1 MPLPKIANKFNG
13 AIQKSDQERK
23 IAELQAEVE
32 KLRSERSPELEQELQ
47 LLREQIQHQSGE
59 IQVQLDLI
67 DPNLNQPRQ
76 TITPESVQAKARLMK
91 KYGQNTPVILIPQ
104 DNGRHLILDGHL
116 RTEAAKS
123 LGWDS
128 IKALVVP
135 QPEDLEQSAL
145 LTFLGSEDL
154 NPLDKAEAIFREV
167 TKVTELGLDDVVTR
181 LNTILKRI
189 ERDKK
194 TKELSNLVTLDTQN
208 QREGLERIGLTG
220 VDLTLFLTLLEYGLN
235 PGSVKANLLPMLF
248 LPIELKEA
256 IRQGLKG
263 AHALALA
270 TLSAKQLK
278 VSETK
283 AARER
288 KMAVKKVMEY
298 DLTVAETRELVKEIK
313 RKYEKSVE
321 KSPSTESKEVKTAI
335 ARISNIN
342 KESLITATP
351 HQLEQLRMILR
362 EKLAEV
368 EALS

>member
-23 IAELQAEVE
+23 IAELQTEVE
-32 KLRSERSPELEQELQ
+32 KLRAERSPELEQELQ
-47 LLREQIQHQSGE
+47 SLREQLEQQSGE
-59 IQVQLDLI
+59 IQVKLELI

-76 TITPESVQAKARLMK
+76 TITPESVQAKARLME
-91 KYGQNTPVILIPQ
+91 KYGQNTSIILIPKE
-104 DNGRHLILDGHL
+104 DGRYLIFDGHL
-116 RTEAAKS
+116 RTKAANI

-128 IKALVVP
+128 IRALVVP

-167 TKVTELGLDDVVTR
+167 TKVTWLDLDEVITR
-181 LNTILKRI
+181 LNTVLKRV

-194 TKELSNLVTLDTQN
+194 TKELSGLITVDARS
-208 QREGLERIGLTG
+208 QRQGLEQMGLVG
-220 VDLTLFLTLLEYGLN
+220 EDLTLFLTLLEYGLN

-248 LPIELKEA
+248 LPVELKDS

-263 AHALALA
+263 AHALALS

-278 VSETK
+278 TSESK
-283 AARER
+283 AAKER
-288 KMAVKKVMEY
+288 TMAVKKVMENR
-298 DLTVAETRELVKEIK
+298 LTVAETRKLIQEIK
-313 RKYEKSVE
+313 AKYLKSQFA
-321 KSPSTESKEVKTAI
+321 ESKEVKSAI
-335 ARISNIN
+335 TKISKID
-342 KESLITATP
+342 KKSLTSASP
-351 HQLEQLRMILR
+351 EQLVQLQTLLR

-368 EALS
+368 EAMI